1 MVKDRIWKYALGTF
15 HPTRVQNSVSGG
27 TRNPLVASNI
37 SAVLEKRRGEV
48 RVNSEKL
55 EDAFESRRA
64 VASKLVGFDHQNLC
78 HWEPF
83 QVGMKL
89 ESVAGG
95 QQAAGFGIF

>member
-1 MVKDRIWKYALGTF
+1 MVKDSIWKYALGTF
-15 HPTRVQNSVSGG
+15 HPARVQNPVSRG
-27 TRNPLVASNI
+27 TRNSLVGSNI

-64 VASKLVGFDHQNLC
+64 VAGKLDGFDHQNLC
-78 HWEPF
+78 HWELF
-83 QVGMKL
+83 QVGLKL
-89 ESVAGG
+89 ESIIGS